1 MTEQRAVEVFREIKA
16 TPEAI
21 FRALTHP
28 LELAYWLCDQ
38 AWTEPKA
45 GGDFHVRWRN
55 GWWARGVYQMVE
67 RPRRVA
73 FTWQGKDEPGETEVV
88 FELEALDEGTA
99 VKIFHGGYSADASW
113 DKAMAEAEQGW
124 ASALENLESVL
135 TTGIDLRQ
143 ARQPVLGIV
152 PEELT
157 AGRAAQAGVTT
168 ESGIYLAGVVE
179 NGAAAEAGLLK
190 GDVIISIGGLAV
202 TDRSSFLTTLAAYR
216 AGDRVQVGYV
226 RGLQRGTVQVELKSQ
241 PIPKVSFDPRQE
253 VERARKEQAA
263 VSADLRQA
271 LQGLSEAEAGKRPSP
286 DEWSVKETLAHLS
299 NAERL
304 LQHWF
309 CDIITGTTFGQ
320 RGSNSNQ
327 VPEMFAK
334 VFAVAPTV
342 EALVSRWEREMEESL
357 ALFAA
362 LRPEI
367 VAMRARYRQMADML
381 QLWTSHAR
389 EHLEQIRATI
399 ETIRD

>member
-1 MTEQRAVEVFREIKA
+1 MAEQRAVEVSREIKA

-28 LELAYWLCDQ
+28 LELAYWLCDY
-38 AWTEPKA
+38 AWTDPKA

-99 VKIFHGGYSADASW
+99 VKIIHGGYGADATW
-113 DKAMAEAEQGW
+113 DKAVSEAEQGW
-124 ASALENLESVL
+124 ASALENLDSVL
-135 TTGIDLRQ
+135 TTGVDLRQ

-157 AGRAAQAGVTT
+157 PRRAAQEGIAT

-179 NGAAAEAGLLK
+179 NGAAAEAGLVK

-202 TDRSSFLTTLAAYR
+202 TDRGSFLTTLAAYR
-216 AGDRVQVGYV
+216 AGDEAEVGYV
-226 RGLQRGTVQVELKSQ
+226 RGRQRGAAKVALKSR
-241 PIPKVSFDPRQE
+241 PVREISFDPQQE
-253 VERARKEQAA
+253 VERAREVQTTIAT
-263 VSADLRQA
+263 DLRQT
-271 LQGLSEAEAGKRPSP
+271 LKTLSEEEAEKKPSP

-299 NAERL
+299 NAERF

-320 RGSNSNQ
+320 RGSDSNE
-327 VPEMFAK
+327 VSEMFAK

-342 EALVSRWEREMEESL
+342 EALLSRWEQDAEESL

-362 LRPEI
+362 LRPEV
-367 VAMRARYRQMADML
+367 VAKKARYRQMADWLHFM
-381 QLWTSHAR
+381 TSHAQG
-389 EHLEQIRATI
+389 HLEQIKATI